1 MTATAAETATEE
13 TALPHTI
20 YAKNL
25 TALIGQGTEDM
36 EITVQEL
43 KDIISEALEG
53 KVKRVTFASGY
64 YILDGEVCL
73 EADYDEETKTRKPGT
88 LPPEWARKKN
98 A

>member
-1 MTATAAETATEE
+1 MTKTDDTKTE
-13 TALPHTI
+13 LPHTI

-25 TALIGQGTEDM
+25 TALISQGTEDV
-36 EITVQEL
+36 ELSVQEL
-43 KDIISEALEG
+43 KDIVSEALED

-73 EADYDEETKTRKPGT
+73 ETDYDEKTKTRKPGT